1 MGKTKSKSLRKA
13 SKTINSSGVKFNENF
28 EKNKKILVGLTLSK
42 KLRNQMAG
50 LMTRTRK
57 QELVQIEKEKARKK

>member
-13 SKTINSSGVKFNENF
+13 SKTINGAGVKFNENF
-28 EKNKKILVGLTLSK
+28 EKNKKILIGLTLSK

-50 LMTRTRK
+50 LMTRTRR
-57 QELVQIEKEKARKK
+57 QELVQIESEKGRKK

>member
-1 MGKTKSKSLRKA
+1 MGKTKSKSIRKSA
-13 SKTINSSGVKFNENF
+13 KVLNSSGVNFNENF

-50 LMTRTRK
+50 LMTRTRS
-57 QELVQIEKEKARKK
+57 QELAQIEKEKARRK

>member
-1 MGKTKSKSLRKA
+1 MGKTKSKSIRKSA
-13 SKTINSSGVKFNENF
+13 KVLNSSGVNFNEGF

-50 LMTRTRK
+50 LMTRTKR
-57 QELVQIEKEKARKK
+57 QELEQLEKEKARRK

>member
-13 SKTINSSGVKFNENF
+13 SKTINSEGVKFNENF
-28 EKNKKILVGLTLSK
+28 EKNKGILIGLSLSK

-50 LMTRTRK
+50 LMTRTKK
-57 QELVQIEKEKARKK
+57 QQMAQQEAEK

>member
-1 MGKTKSKSLRKA
+1 MGKTKSKSIRKSA
-13 SKTINSSGVKFNENF
+13 KVLNSSGVNFNENF

-50 LMTRTRK
+50 LMTRTK
-57 QELVQIEKEKARKK
+57 SQELVQLEKEKARRK

>member
-13 SKTINSSGVKFNENF
+13 SKTINTAGVKFNENF
-28 EKNKKILVGLTLSK
+28 EKNKKILVGLSLSK

-50 LMTRTRK
+50 LMTRTRR
-57 QELVQIEKEKARKK
+57 QELVQIESEKARKK

>member
-1 MGKTKSKSLRKA
+1 MGKTKSKSLRKTA
-13 SKTINSSGVKFNENF
+13 KTVNSEGVKFNENF
-28 EKNKKILVGLTLSK
+28 EKNKKILEGLKLSK

-57 QELVQIEKEKARKK
+57 QQIAAEKKLQ

>member
-13 SKTINSSGVKFNENF
+13 SKTINAAGVKFNGNF

-57 QELVQIEKEKARKK
+57 QELVQIEAEKARRK